1 MSSTSLAQLTFPVFS
16 GLLILTDTIIGR
28 SSAFSYIRQK
38 HNLVQAWEA
47 PSFGNNASIISA
59 EDITRNVIPL
69 KCHSHNDYWRR
80 VPLYQALHYGCAS
93 VEADIWLTDNR
104 DDSELYVGHSMA
116 SLKKDHT
123 LRNMYINPLLELLDA
138 TNQNNTSNQTK
149 GVFDAAPS
157 QPLVLLIDIKNKP
170 GLSFDALSKHL
181 EPLRARNYLTHHNG
195 SALVPGP
202 ITIVTT
208 GSTPYA
214 SILAQPPT
222 KRDIFFDAPLGALTP
237 PIPTSPPSEDIAS
250 SVETHE
256 TSQSFQDYNTTT
268 SLYASASLRHVLGSP
283 LPFLFPWAP
292 TSRQLQRIRSAT
304 RAAHARGL
312 QVRWW
317 DTPAWPRSQSW
328 LWGFLEG
335 EGADVLNVDDLEGV
349 SGWGGW

>member
-1 MSSTSLAQLTFPVFS
+1 
-16 GLLILTDTIIGR
+16 
-28 SSAFSYIRQK
+28 
-38 HNLVQAWEA
+38 VQAWDA
-47 PSFGNNASIISA
+47 LILGKNGSVIRA
-59 EDITRNVIPL
+59 EDITSNVTPL

-123 LRNMYINPLLELLDA
+123 LRSMYINPLLELLDA
-138 TNQNNTSNQTK
+138 TNHNNTSNQIK
-149 GVFDAAPS
+149 GAFDTAPS
-157 QPLVLLIDIKNKP
+157 QPLILLIDIKNKP
-170 GLSFDALSKHL
+170 GLSFDALSNHL
-181 EPLRARNYLTHHNG
+181 EPLRARNYLTYHNG

-208 GSTPYA
+208 GSAPYA

-237 PIPTSPPSEDIAS
+237 PITSTPRKS
-250 SVETHE
+250 SSPNETHK

-283 LPFLFPWAP
+283 LPFLFPWSP
-292 TSRQLQRIRSAT
+292 TSKQLERICSAT

-312 QVRWW
+312 RVRWW

-349 SGWGGW
+349 SGWYGW